1 MCTIYKEPL
10 DETDYTQFEFSIV
23 KPVRVEDKKSQTI
36 GDIDSIRYE

>member
-10 DETDYTQFEFSIV
+10 DETDYTQFEFSIM
-23 KPVRVEDKKSQTI
+23 KPRVEDKKSQTI